1 MHHPQPFQTL
11 LGMYRRMRQAG
22 AFAEVSQGP
31 GRYIRSAHP
40 AIKKSDEH
48 TMVNEHWQNEM

>member
-1 MHHPQPFQTL
+1 M
-11 LGMYRRMRQAG
+11 LGMYHRMRQAG
-22 AFAEVSQGP
+22 DFAEVSQGP